1 MDPKN
6 PTNKELNQQVSSPG
20 KGPSIVES
28 LATPEATGLE
38 FEPPRLVDELLRLPE
53 LS

>member
-1 MDPKN
+1 MNPKN
-6 PTNKELNQQVSSPG
+6 PTSKEFDQQWRSSG

-28 LATPEATGLE
+28 LAMPEATGLE